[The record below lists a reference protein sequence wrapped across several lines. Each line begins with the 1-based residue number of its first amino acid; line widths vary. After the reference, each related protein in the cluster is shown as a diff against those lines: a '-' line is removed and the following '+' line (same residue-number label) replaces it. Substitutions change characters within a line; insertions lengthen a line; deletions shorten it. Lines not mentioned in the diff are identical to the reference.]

1 MKNLKSNIRKDY
13 LEKRNKLK
21 KDEILNLSD
30 IICEKI
36 LNTNLY
42 KQANSIFT
50 YVNMKSEVQTINIIK
65 KSINDKKII
74 AVPLIISK
82 HNMVFIKINSVDELV
97 KNKLGI
103 YEPVFD
109 KNKIVKSD
117 NKSLIIVPGVVFA
130 ENGYRIGYGGGYYDK
145 YLSENVYMKAIGV
158 AYNMQITKSVPVN
171 DYDIKLDFIVTEK
184 GIF

>member
-21 KDEILNLSD
+21 EDEILNLSN

-36 LNTNLY
+36 LNTNSY
-42 KQANSIFT
+42 EQADSIFT
-50 YVNMKSEVQTINIIK
+50 YINMGSEVQTINIIN

-74 AVPLIISK
+74 AVPLIIGK
-82 HNMVFIKINSVDELV
+82 HNMVFIKINSFDGLV

-109 KNKIVKSD
+109 KNKIVDSND
-117 NKSLIIVPGVVFA
+117 KSLIIVPGVVFA

-145 YLSENVYMKAIGV
+145 YLSENVYMKAIGA
-158 AYNMQITKSVPVN
+158 AYNIQIAKSVPID
-171 DYDIKLDFIVTEK
+171 DYDIRLDCIVTEK
-184 GIF
+184 EIF